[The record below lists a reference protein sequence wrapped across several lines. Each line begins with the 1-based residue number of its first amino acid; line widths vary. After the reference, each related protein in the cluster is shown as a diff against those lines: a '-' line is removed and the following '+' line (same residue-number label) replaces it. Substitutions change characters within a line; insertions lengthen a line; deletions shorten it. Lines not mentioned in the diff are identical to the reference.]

1 MLSRSESGWNL
12 PSRNWRYMLDLVH
25 PLWQWASTHVSTFQA
40 AQAAYDEKQ
49 TTA

>member
-1 MLSRSESGWNL
+1 
-12 PSRNWRYMLDLVH
+12 MLDLVH